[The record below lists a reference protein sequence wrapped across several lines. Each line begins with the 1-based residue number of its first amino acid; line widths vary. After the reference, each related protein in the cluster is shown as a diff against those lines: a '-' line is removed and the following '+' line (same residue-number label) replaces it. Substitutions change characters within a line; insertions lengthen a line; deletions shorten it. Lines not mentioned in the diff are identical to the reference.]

1 MPLRNGVCFPP
12 GVLAE
17 REQTIVLAKTMA
29 SMCMHTR
36 RTCQHS
42 RAKPGLSVT
51 LASSFLYHVE
61 PSSPPSKV
69 RTLLGIQ
76 LSGVCF
82 LSYILMREEQGHHYR
97 TAFLV
102 FLFTLMIYCG
112 RERTTSQSLGK
123 FYKRYRPA
131 FDP

>member
-1 MPLRNGVCFPP
+1 MPLRNGGMFPAWSLGRKGTNDCP
-12 GVLAE
+12 SKDHGLHVYA
-17 REQTIVLAKTMA
+17 
-29 SMCMHTR
+29 HTQDLP
-36 RTCQHS
+36 TQQSKAWLICDL
-42 RAKPGLSVT
+42 G
-51 LASSFLYHVE
+51 SSLYHVE
-61 PSSPPSKV
+61 PSLPPSKV

-76 LSGVCF
+76 LSGICF

-123 FYKRYRPA
+123 FSKRYRPA
-131 FDP
+131 LDP